1 MPIKTPIPY
10 YTMDLR
16 IDDTVD
22 DIVDSF
28 IKNNHL
34 EDSNLKPLLLS
45 NINELINTL
54 SGLNISIHRISS
66 YVSFNHYKKDS
77 FEQKFVFNENKMG
90 YYPKIILINIWR
102 SFLN

>member
-45 NINELINTL
+45 NINE
-54 SGLNISIHRISS
+54 
-66 YVSFNHYKKDS
+66 
-77 FEQKFVFNENKMG
+77 
-90 YYPKIILINIWR
+90 
-102 SFLN
+102 